1 VSVAEYA
8 PAAEWLRVRRYLQR
22 SRHELAGRAAA
33 QYPVARRVA
42 GTGLLAAPGWIPD
55 EPIELG
61 AVALRGP
68 GLAPAETG
76 LAPATG
82 PGATAL
88 GTTPAPGPPAP
99 GTAHGPGGK
108 GQRNGPGGWT
118 PPPGWERAMSELLPR
133 RPDGSAFA
141 GYSGAMAELDR
152 PGVFE
157 NRVTYRLLDARLAGD
172 RPFLT
177 CGTGRYFDA
186 ADVGE
191 ACAHEFAA
199 AVLAADH
206 EVADHRTADHGPA
219 RYRSARIAANA
230 KEEGEDRDENGPAAA
245 GGMPL
250 RAALGE
256 PWDLSRRPANLAI
269 STLTLRRDPG
279 GGTATFPLHWRD
291 PGRVAHAGGLYQV
304 VPVGMFQPADD
315 DPRSRSSDFDLWRG
329 MQREFAEELLGAPEE
344 YPQTPVSYADWPFA
358 RRLDQAR
365 AAGAVRP
372 WVLGLGVD
380 PLTFATDLL
389 TAVVIDAP
397 VFDDLFG
404 AIVDHNAEG
413 RVLFGAADRGQF
425 TADGI
430 GALAGPQPMQAA
442 GAALLRLA
450 WRHRAPLLA

>member
-1 VSVAEYA
+1 VSAAECA
-8 PAAEWLRVRRYLQR
+8 SAAEWLRVRRYLQH

-42 GTGLLAAPGWIPD
+42 GTGLLAASGWIP
-55 EPIELG
+55 EVPIELG
-61 AVALRGP
+61 AVTLRAI
-68 GLAPAETG
+68 GLDADGADDGGAERT
-76 LAPATG
+76 
-82 PGATAL
+82 
-88 GTTPAPGPPAP
+88 
-99 GTAHGPGGK
+99 
-108 GQRNGPGGWT
+108 GPGGWT
-118 PPPGWERAMSELLPR
+118 PPPGWERALASLLPR
-133 RPDGSAFA
+133 RPDGTGYA
-141 GYSGAMAELDR
+141 GYSAAMAELDR
-152 PGVFE
+152 PGVYQ
-157 NRVTYRLLDARLAGD
+157 NRVTYRLLDARLTGD
-172 RPFLT
+172 QTFLA

-206 EVADHRTADHGPA
+206 QATDSRAADHGPA
-219 RYRSARIAANA
+219 RYRAARVVAGT
-230 KEEGEDRDENGPAAA
+230 EEDGDQPAGQRDGREDAQGGA
-245 GGMPL
+245 GMPL
-250 RAALGE
+250 RASLGE

-269 STLTLRRDPG
+269 STLTLRRDPD

-329 MQREFAEELLGAPEE
+329 MEREFAEELLGAPEE

-358 RRLDQAR
+358 QRLDQAR

-404 AIVDHNAEG
+404 AIVEHNAEG
-413 RVLFGAADRGQF
+413 RVLFGDGDRGQF

-450 WRHRAPLLA
+450 WRHRGHLLA